1 MKQTTRSLI
10 DRFPQYQETI
20 AALSESNAQFR
31 DLLGDYGDVTR
42 RLSDTGPSDDPERQI
57 ALEQRRKN
65 LEQELVMLIQGYPLA

>member
-1 MKQTTRSLI
+1 MKETTQSLI
-10 DRFPQYQETI
+10 ERFPEHRRTI
-20 AALSESNAQFR
+20 TALEESNARFR

-42 RLSDTGPSDDPERQI
+42 RLSDTGRADDPERQL